1 LDHISRCGRLS
12 RRINKQEKFD
22 AKMKQKVYN
31 NGASYRRFA
40 RPPSFLRRVS
50 LHLEASE
57 KVRLLVLNLMDLVE
71 EMRVMARPTL
81 YPKKTIVQ
89 GVLALLFL
97 TLNLCFAQAAEMP
110 LVRIAY
116 GAFNE
121 KILALWLGREQGFFR
136 KQGANVELIAIRTG
150 GQTVAALASGDV
162 QMAFT
167 IPGSV
172 LSAFAGGIDVAFFGG
187 IVNRAD
193 GDFVVAPSIRRA
205 EDLKGKKLG
214 VQSIGG
220 GVWSLS
226 MLALEHLGL
235 EPTRD
240 KITLLVLGDQA
251 VLTQAMATGRID
263 AAYLGYTFS
272 ALLKEKG
279 FPVLL
284 DIGRAPIPYQ
294 GLALAARR
302 SYLKQNPQV
311 VDSILRGVL
320 ESVAF
325 IQNPIHREVVVR
337 SLAKNLRL
345 TNAKDAESGY
355 EVLQWLYSLD
365 IRPNAK
371 GIQNMQRL
379 LAMTNPKVAGVKLE
393 DVVYEAAVERI
404 QQSAFYDELVSRSK
418 R

>member
-1 LDHISRCGRLS
+1 M
-12 RRINKQEKFD
+12 RR
-22 AKMKQKVYN
+22 
-31 NGASYRRFA
+31 S
-40 RPPSFLRRVS
+40 
-50 LHLEASE
+50 
-57 KVRLLVLNLMDLVE
+57 LLV
-71 EMRVMARPTL
+71 
-81 YPKKTIVQ
+81 
-89 GVLALLFL
+89 GALLQVRAKGL
-97 TLNLCFAQAAEMP
+97 TCAAAALVLLLLGAGPSQGAELP
-110 LVRIAY
+110 LVRIAH

-121 KILALWLGREQGFFR
+121 KILALWVGVEQGFFR
-136 KQGANVELIAIRTG
+136 KHGVNVEIITIRTG
-150 GQTVAALASGDV
+150 GQTVAAVASGDV

-167 IPGSV
+167 IPGTV
-172 LSAFAGGIDVAFFGG
+172 LSAFVGGMDIAFFGG
-187 IVNRAD
+187 VVNRAD
-193 GDFVVAPSIRRA
+193 GDFVVAPSIRSA
-205 EDLKGKKLG
+205 ENLRGKRLG

-240 KITLLVLGDQA
+240 KILVLIVGDQA
-251 VLTQAMATGRID
+251 VLTQAMVAGRID

-302 SYLKQNPQV
+302 SYLRQNPQI
-311 VDSILRGVL
+311 VDSVLRGVL

-325 IQNPIHREVVVR
+325 IQNPIHREVALK

-345 TNAKDAESGY
+345 SSSKEAESGHD
-355 EVLQWLYSLD
+355 VLQWLYSLD
-365 IRPNAK
+365 IKPNLK

-379 LAMTNPKVAGVKLE
+379 LAVTNSKVAGVKSE
-393 DVVYEAAVERI
+393 DVIDEASVQRVEKT
-404 QQSAFYDELVSRSK
+404 SFYRDLVAQAK